1 MEDKILENENENM
14 LDDTPVNLQDEI
26 DAEEEEFTP
35 PEEEREEVKE
45 LNVGNIFA
53 AIFIGVAV
61 LLCVVM
67 IAGSGK
73 SKKKIQNKELD
84 KSGSKTAIEFK
95 EKTNKEPEI
104 IEDTQEPFDDKEED
118 KIKDDDVD
126 KILDTLPK
134 ELQSGQA
141 PVTPVGARSGGY
153 SGKSDRPDTRNSK
166 SPRKIEG
173 IAGREYVSPDTNS
186 TIISSVIN
194 GGYQAARPMMSKE
207 QYIAQQMQETQTL
220 QKVLYGSNAFG
231 GNDGGNQNT
240 ASYQLN
246 KENFFNQGN
255 QGAGTGGGH
264 YLSYNSL
271 WDGTIISGELVTAIN
286 TDNPGVVIA
295 RVTENVYS
303 SYDHSFL
310 LIPEGSLLYATYNSS
325 VNYGQNKV
333 QVAWNLLIRP
343 DGYRITLGNM
353 NGVDTTGASGYS
365 GHVSNHPR
373 ATLKALGMIAVYSII
388 QTEAT
393 NSINAQKNEYL
404 QNAMS
409 DVYTQSAKIGNKII
423 DRALDI
429 KPTIKIKQG
438 KEIKLITNVPLELPP
453 CEVYQVTR
461 KYIRIK

>member
-1 MEDKILENENENM
+1 MEDKTLENENT
-14 LDDTPVNLQDEI
+14 LDDTLVDLRDEI
-26 DAEEEEFTP
+26 DNEEEEFTP
-35 PEEEREEVKE
+35 PEEEKEEVKE

-53 AIFIGVAV
+53 AIFIGITVIFLVIVTAS
-61 LLCVVM
+61 
-67 IAGSGK
+67 AGK

-84 KSGSKTAIEFK
+84 KSGSKTVVEFK
-95 EKTNKEPEI
+95 DKTNKEPDM
-104 IEDTQEPFDDKEED
+104 IEDIQQPFEEKTQED
-118 KIKDDDVD
+118 IKSDDVD
-126 KILDTLPK
+126 KILDTLPQ

-141 PVTPVGARSGGY
+141 PVTSVGTRSSGG

-173 IAGREYVSPDTNS
+173 IAGREYISPDTNAA
-186 TIISSVIN
+186 IVSSVIN
-194 GGYQAARPMMSKE
+194 GGYSAAASMMSKE
-207 QYIAQQMQETQTL
+207 QYIAQQIQQTQAL
-220 QKVLYGSNAFG
+220 QKALYGSNAFG
-231 GNDGGNQNT
+231 SNDGGNHS
-240 ASYQLN
+240 ASAYQSN
-246 KENFFNQGN
+246 KEIFFNN
-255 QGAGTGGGH
+255 QRAGGGGGQ

-343 DGYRITLGNM
+343 DGYRIVLGNM
-353 NGVDTTGASGYS
+353 NGVDIHGASGYT
-365 GHVSNHPR
+365 GNVSNHPW
-373 ATLKALGMIAVYSII
+373 ATLKALGLIAMYSII
-388 QTEAT
+388 QTEAMNNI
-393 NSINAQKNEYL
+393 NSQRNEYL

-409 DVYTQSAKIGNKII
+409 DVYTQSARLGNKII

-461 KYIRIK
+461 KYIRTK